1 MAFRVLGPDDPA
13 LIALDSALQ
22 AHPEWSTALTIVP
35 WAEYRDKLMETLT
48 APTAPYEAVCVPGHI
63 WIPELAAAGHLAPF
77 DPVFDRLPEL
87 VSGYQPD
94 EILPSVARE
103 CRYEGSQYMLPLFTD
118 GHLIFYRSDEVAVPA
133 TDGVPLI
140 SPTAVAGLAAGAHRP
155 EGRFGLALK
164 ADASEILTDWLPYL
178 WAEGG
183 DILDDSGRPVFAG
196 AAGIRAL
203 ETYCNLRRYCP
214 PDTHTYGNN
223 EIAGAIRQGRV
234 ALAASWGGQAAAI
247 MSAPDVAQAYGVAT
261 YPQPWNATWGIALP
275 ANQAPSVQEGILSVL
290 LQAAGPE
297 TDRAV
302 TRVAGSPVRESSYV
316 PSELERYPWL
326 AAQYEM
332 LKRAKTLP
340 MHPKVGAFL
349 GALYVA
355 VHDAFVGKA
364 TPREAL
370 TRAESTVREVLG
382 EM

>member
-1 MAFRVLGPDDPA
+1 MDA
-13 LIALDSALQ
+13 ALQ
-22 AHPEWSTALTIVP
+22 AHPEWSTTLTIVP
-35 WAEYRDKLMETLT
+35 WAEYRERLMETLT
-48 APTAPYEAVCVPGHI
+48 AQTAPYEAVYVPGHI
-63 WIPELAAAGHLAPF
+63 WVPELAAAGHLAPF
-77 DPVFDRLPEL
+77 DPIMERLPEL

-103 CRYEGSQYMLPLFTD
+103 CRYGDSQYMLPLFTD
-118 GHLIFYRSDEVAVPA
+118 GHLVFYRSDELAIPA

-140 SPTAVAGLAAGAHRP
+140 SPTAIAGLAAGAHRP
-155 EGRFGLALK
+155 AGRFGLALK
-164 ADASEILTDWLPYL
+164 ADASEILLDWLPYL

-183 DILDDSGRPVFAG
+183 DILEESGRPAFAG
-196 AAGIRAL
+196 VAGFRAL
-203 ETYCNLRRYCP
+203 EAYCALRQYCP

-223 EIAGAIRQGRV
+223 EIAGAIKQGRV
-234 ALAASWGGQAAAI
+234 ALAATWGGQAASI
-247 MSAPDVAQAYGVAT
+247 MLAPDTSHPEAYGVAT

-275 ANQAPSVQEGILSVL
+275 ANQARSVQEGVLSVL
-290 LQAAGPE
+290 LQATGPD

-302 TRVAGSPVRESSYV
+302 TRLAGSPVRESSYS

-332 LKRAKTLP
+332 LKRARTLP
-340 MHPKVGAFL
+340 IHPKVGAFL

-364 TPREAL
+364 TAQEAL